1 MIFYH
6 VLKECSSA
14 RSYDVRWNE
23 GGRVFDVGQKI
34 AIILK
39 RTSCQ
44 TLESVIIG
52 CLRKFVIELDRV
64 VHGQSQTPLLHFIKV
79 EGFDTT

>member
-1 MIFYH
+1 M
-6 VLKECSSA
+6 
-14 RSYDVRWNE
+14 
-23 GGRVFDVGQKI
+23 FDVGQKI

-52 CLRKFVIELDRV
+52 CFQKFVIELDRV
-64 VHGQSQTPLLHFIKV
+64 VHGQSQTSLLCFIKV
-79 EGFDTT
+79 GGSDIT